1 MGGRDLAKRRHP
13 FPHALFVT
21 IGARAMP
28 RCPIFQGEIMSQK
41 RIVVVGGT
49 AAGPKAAARAKRL
62 DQNAEVIL
70 LQKVPELSMASC
82 GYPYYVAGDFKE
94 REKLLCT
101 PAGVVRDPN
110 FFNGAKGVT
119 AMVGTEV
126 TKIDRAGKY
135 VSWTRPLTGEA
146 GMLPYD
152 KLILCTG
159 ASPRVPPI
167 PGRELAGVTTLNSL
181 ADADNLRHLAEKGL
195 ARRAVIVGGGLIGM
209 ETCEALLKSGLDV
222 TVVEAVPQT
231 LGFLDAELAK
241 LVENHA
247 RSKGAKIITGV
258 GIAAL
263 EGENGAVRAARLADD
278 TVLPCDLVVLAI
290 GAVPNSALARD
301 AGLALGVAGAISVD
315 EFMRTSDPD
324 IYAAGDC
331 IEVPHRITGQK
342 VHAPFGD
349 LANLEGRVAGENAV
363 LGDTVRFPGTIG
375 SGICKVFDF
384 GAGSTGLSERRARE
398 AGFDVVTAINASPD
412 KPGFMGDAK
421 PLVSKMIADRKTGR
435 ILGFACVGQG
445 EVNRQV
451 AEMAVAVA
459 AGWTVDELAMAD
471 LPYAPPY
478 SQAIDHAIATAHIL
492 QNKMRGLM
500 TGVVSLEVKERLD
513 AGRKIYLLDVRGPSE
528 FEEMRLGLGEALIPL
543 GQLRERLDE
552 LPADKDTE
560 IVPYCKVS
568 MRGYE
573 AQRILEAA
581 GYANVAVMEGGLMAW
596 PFEREK

>member
-1 MGGRDLAKRRHP
+1 
-13 FPHALFVT
+13 
-21 IGARAMP
+21 
-28 RCPIFQGEIMSQK
+28 MSQK

-62 DQNAEVIL
+62 DQSAEVIL
-70 LQKVPELSMASC
+70 MQKVPELSMASC

-101 PAGVVRDPN
+101 PTGVVRDPN

-119 AMVGTEV
+119 AMVGTEA
-126 TKIDRAGKY
+126 TAIDRVAKQ
-135 VSWTRPLTGEA
+135 VSWTRPRTGET
-146 GMLPYD
+146 GVLPYD

-159 ASPRVPPI
+159 AIPRIPPI

-181 ADADNLRHLAEKGL
+181 ADADSLRHLAEKGL
-195 ARRAVIVGGGLIGM
+195 ARQAVIVGGGLIGM
-209 ETCEALLKSGLDV
+209 ETCEALIKSGLDV
-222 TVVEAVPQT
+222 TVVEAVPQI
-231 LGFLDAELAK
+231 LGFLDPELAK
-241 LVENHA
+241 LVEKHA
-247 RSKGAKIITGV
+247 LSKGAKIITGV

-263 EGENGAVRAARLADD
+263 EGEGGKVGAARLTDG

-290 GAVPNSALARD
+290 GVVPNSTLARE
-301 AGLALGVAGAISVD
+301 AGLTLGATGGVSVD

-331 IEVPHRITGQK
+331 IEVTHRITGQK

-363 LGDTVRFPGTIG
+363 LGDVVRFPGTIG

-398 AGFDVVTAINASPD
+398 AGFDVVTAINAGPD
-412 KPGFMGDAK
+412 KPGFMGAK
-421 PLVSKMIADRKTGR
+421 PLISKMIADRATGR

-445 EVNRQV
+445 DVNRQV
-451 AEMAVAVA
+451 AEVAVAVA

-478 SQAIDHAIATAHIL
+478 SQAIDHALATAHIL

-500 TGVVSLEVKERLD
+500 NGMPSLEVKNRLD
-513 AGRKIYLLDVRGPSE
+513 AGKKIYLLDVRGPSE
-528 FEEMRLGLGEALIPL
+528 FEEMRLGLGETLIPL
-543 GQLRERLDE
+543 GQLRGRLNE
-552 LPADKDTE
+552 LPADKNTE
-560 IVPYCKVS
+560 IVPFCKVS

-573 AQRILEAA
+573 AQRILLAA
-581 GYANVAVMEGGLMAW
+581 GYSNVTIMEGGLMAW

>member
-1 MGGRDLAKRRHP
+1 
-13 FPHALFVT
+13 
-21 IGARAMP
+21 
-28 RCPIFQGEIMSQK
+28 MSQK

-195 ARRAVIVGGGLIGM
+195 ARQAVIVGGGLIGM

-290 GAVPNSALARD
+290 GVVPNSALARD

-398 AGFDVVTAINASPD
+398 AGFDVVAAINASPD

>member
-1 MGGRDLAKRRHP
+1 
-13 FPHALFVT
+13 
-21 IGARAMP
+21 
-28 RCPIFQGEIMSQK
+28 MSQK

-62 DQNAEVIL
+62 DQNAEVVL
-70 LQKVPELSMASC
+70 LQKAPELSMASC

-126 TKIDRAGKY
+126 TRIDRTAKY
-135 VSWTRPLTGEA
+135 VSWTRPQTGEA

-167 PGRELAGVTTLNSL
+167 PGRELSGVTTLNSL

-195 ARRAVIVGGGLIGM
+195 ARQAVIVGGGLIGM
-209 ETCEALLKSGLDV
+209 ETCEALIKSGLDV
-222 TVVEAVPQT
+222 TVVEAVPQA
-231 LGFLDAELAK
+231 LGFLDVELAK

-258 GIAAL
+258 GISAL
-263 EGENGAVRAARLADD
+263 EGEDGTVRAARLADG

-290 GAVPNSALARD
+290 GVVPNSGLARE
-301 AGLALGVAGAISVD
+301 AGLTLGVAGAISVD

-331 IEVPHRITGQK
+331 IEVTHRITGQK

-363 LGDTVRFPGTIG
+363 LGDAVRFPGTIG

-412 KPGFMGDAK
+412 KPGFMGAK

-500 TGVVSLEVKERLD
+500 NGVVSLEVKTRLD
-513 AGRKIYLLDVRGPSE
+513 AGKKIYLLDVRGPSE
-528 FEEMRLGLGEALIPL
+528 FEEMRLGLGETLIPL
-543 GQLRERLDE
+543 GQLRGRLDE

-581 GYANVAVMEGGLMAW
+581 GYSNVSVMEGGLMAW
-596 PFEREK
+596 PFAREK

>member
-1 MGGRDLAKRRHP
+1 
-13 FPHALFVT
+13 
-21 IGARAMP
+21 
-28 RCPIFQGEIMSQK
+28 MSQK

-62 DQNAEVIL
+62 DQSADVVL
-70 LQKVPELSMASC
+70 LQKAPELSMASC

-94 REKLLCT
+94 REKLLST

-126 TKIDRAGKY
+126 TRIDRAGKY
-135 VSWTRPLTGEA
+135 VSWTRPQTGEA

-181 ADADNLRHLAEKGL
+181 ADADNLRHLAENGL
-195 ARRAVIVGGGLIGM
+195 ARQAVIVGGGLIGM

-231 LGFLDAELAK
+231 LGFLDSELAK

-247 RSKGAKIITGV
+247 RAKGAKIITGV
-258 GIAAL
+258 GISAL
-263 EGENGAVRAARLADD
+263 EGEDGTVRAARLADG

-290 GAVPNSALARD
+290 GVVPNSGLARE
-301 AGLALGVAGAISVD
+301 AGLTLGVAGAISVD

-331 IEVPHRITGQK
+331 IEVTHRITGQK

-363 LGDTVRFPGTIG
+363 LGDAVRFPGTIG

-412 KPGFMGDAK
+412 KPGFMGAK
-421 PLVSKMIADRKTGR
+421 PLVSKMIADRTTGR

-500 TGVVSLEVKERLD
+500 NGVVSLEVKDRLD
-513 AGRKIYLLDVRGPSE
+513 AGKKIYLLDVRGPSE
-528 FEEMRLGLGEALIPL
+528 FEEMRLGLGETLIPL
-543 GQLRERLDE
+543 GQLRARLDE

-581 GYANVAVMEGGLMAW
+581 GYSNVSVMEGGLMAW
-596 PFEREK
+596 PFAREK

>member
-1 MGGRDLAKRRHP
+1 
-13 FPHALFVT
+13 
-21 IGARAMP
+21 
-28 RCPIFQGEIMSQK
+28 MSQK
-41 RIVVVGGT
+41 CIVVVGVT
-49 AAGPKAAARAKRL
+49 AAGPKAAARAERL
-62 DQNAEVIL
+62 DQSAEVIL

-126 TKIDRAGKY
+126 TRIDRAAKY
-135 VSWTRPLTGEA
+135 VSWTRPQTGEA

-195 ARRAVIVGGGLIGM
+195 ARQAVIVGGGLIGM

-222 TVVEAVPQT
+222 TVVEAVPQA

-247 RSKGAKIITGV
+247 RAKGAKIITGV
-258 GIAAL
+258 GISAL
-263 EGENGAVRAARLADD
+263 EGEDGTVRAARLADG

-290 GAVPNSALARD
+290 GVVPNSGLARE
-301 AGLALGVAGAISVD
+301 AGLTLGVAGAISVD

-331 IEVPHRITGQK
+331 IEVTHRITGQK

-363 LGDTVRFPGTIG
+363 LGDAVRFPGTIG

-412 KPGFMGDAK
+412 KPGFMGAK
-421 PLVSKMIADRKTGR
+421 PLVSKMIADRTTGR

-500 TGVVSLEVKERLD
+500 NGVVSLEVKNRLD
-513 AGRKIYLLDVRGPSE
+513 AGKKIYLLDVRGPSE
-528 FEEMRLGLGEALIPL
+528 FEEMRLGLGETLIPL
-543 GQLRERLDE
+543 GQLRARLDE

-581 GYANVAVMEGGLMAW
+581 GYSNVSVMEGGLMAW
-596 PFEREK
+596 PFAREK